1 MRVGN
6 TNLQEI
12 KSKIEKLKGEELDMV
27 INKGRNKIVN
37 IKAIIDKIY
46 PSMFIIK
53 PTSVVDL
60 DRFSFSY
67 SDLMCGDI
75 KINNL

>member
-12 KSKIEKLKGEELDMV
+12 KDKIEKLRGEEVDMV

-37 IKAIIDKIY
+37 LKGVIEKIY

-53 PTSVVDL
+53 PTTIVDL